1 MMPGSCGGLPFL
13 TLPCGRSLPP
23 AVWPRLGPR
32 TSLQSP
38 LHVATRSGWLSL
50 THSPGANFG
59 GCRCGWLHHAACL
72 LPPSA
77 AVVLFGT
84 LSPHLFLPSFIL
96 FFSQT
101 FLCASLHPAI
111 LPSSRPPLLHPGP
124 CSLALERHGGG
135 GKRGVTGPALKE
147 CVFSREATP
156 VTKSPQRSL
165 LGTGTDV
172 SAGPSGAES
181 AVRVHLGWPGACF
194 AGESLGWSLGGWRG
208 SCGPRRAGERRQR

>member
-84 LSPHLFLPSFIL
+84 LLPHLFLPSFIL

-124 CSLALERHGGG
+124 CSLALERHWVGGG
-135 GKRGVTGPALKE
+135 HGPCSE
-147 CVFSREATP
+147 
-156 VTKSPQRSL
+156 
-165 LGTGTDV
+165 G
-172 SAGPSGAES
+172 
-181 AVRVHLGWPGACF
+181 VRVQPRSHACDEVTS
-194 AGESLGWSLGGWRG
+194 A
-208 SCGPRRAGERRQR
+208 

>member
-1 MMPGSCGGLPFL
+1 MWPFSPSCCVASSRAENLLAESPPRCNSFRMAVADPQSRRELWGMSLWVA
-13 TLPCGRSLPP
+13 TSRSLPP
-23 AVWPRLGPR
+23 
-32 TSLQSP
+32 S
-38 LHVATRSGWLSL
+38 AT
-50 THSPGANFG
+50 
-59 GCRCGWLHHAACL
+59 
-72 LPPSA
+72 
-77 AVVLFGT
+77 VVLFGT
-84 LSPHLFLPSFIL
+84 LLPHLFLPSFIL

-124 CSLALERHGGG
+124 CSLALERHWVGGD
-135 GKRGVTGPALKE
+135 TGPALKE

-172 SAGPSGAES
+172 SAGPSGAGR

-208 SCGPRRAGERRQR
+208 SCGPWWAGERRQR

>member
-84 LSPHLFLPSFIL
+84 LLPHLFLPSFIL
-96 FFSQT
+96 FFLPNVPLCFTTPGHSPIQPASPST
-101 FLCASLHPAI
+101 PWALFLGSGEA
-111 LPSSRPPLLHPGP
+111 
-124 CSLALERHGGG
+124 
-135 GKRGVTGPALKE
+135 RGVGERGDTGPALKE

-172 SAGPSGAES
+172 SAGPSGAGR

-208 SCGPRRAGERRQR
+208 SCGPRWAGERRQR

>member
-72 LPPSA
+72 RLPLLCCLGPSY
-77 AVVLFGT
+77 LTSSFR
-84 LSPHLFLPSFIL
+84 PSY
-96 FFSQT
+96 FFSPKRSSVLHYT
-101 FLCASLHPAI
+101 RPFSHPAG
-111 LPSSRPPLLHPGP
+111 LPFYTLGP
-124 CSLALERHGGG
+124 VPWLWRGTGGG
-135 GKRGVTGPALKE
+135 ERGDTGPALKE

-172 SAGPSGAES
+172 SAGPSGAGR

-208 SCGPRRAGERRQR
+208 SCGPRWAGERRQR